1 MDNYLMHY
9 GKGHLDGGHSGRYPY
24 GSGDDPYQHS
34 KDWMTSYN
42 KMKKEGLSNAEIAEA
57 LGMSQNEL
65 RKQISYYSSDVKI
78 ANIIKAKE
86 LRSQGYTN
94 EEIGKIIDPDN
105 PIPEATIRGWMK
117 SDQLSRSTATRNT
130 ADSIKE
136 VIDQKGIVDIGKGV
150 EIEAGVNATHFANA
164 IKILENE
171 GYETHVVYIPNAM
184 DPTKKTEIK
193 VIAKP
198 PVDWVE
204 VNKNPGMVK
213 SFETYIEDG
222 GYGPARILQFPEY
235 LNQDRIFIRYSE
247 DGGLDRDGM
256 IELRPGVKDVTLGQ
270 EHYAQVRIAVE
281 GDLYMKG
288 MAIYS
293 NDIPDGYDVV
303 FNTNKSGGTP
313 INKVL
318 KNMADDDGNIDIN
331 NPFGATIKPNGQT
344 YFEDESGK
352 YVKLNNTY
360 VIDDGSHKND
370 IHYGMSTVNKIKYEG
385 DWEDYSR
392 NLPSQF
398 LSKQPKK
405 LIEQQLGLSIANK
418 EAEFDDILAVENPA
432 VRKYLLKDFAD
443 NCDKAA
449 VELKAAALPRQ
460 SSKVILPVEDI
471 PDGQCYCPTYK
482 NGETVYLVRFPHG
495 STSEIPVLTVNNNF
509 QSGKKLIGPDSIDA
523 IGINKKTA
531 DQLSGA
537 DFDGDSVLVIPA
549 SNRYTINARPQFKEL
564 EGFSTD
570 MYKIPDTPEGKK
582 VKRLTEDQKGREMGV
597 VSNLITDMT
606 LRGAPDEDVAKA
618 IKHSM
623 VVIDAVKHDLDYK
636 QSEKDNEID
645 RLKRDYQPNPTTQ
658 KGYGGASTLIS
669 KASSEQRID
678 KVKRDVIDPTTGEKV
693 HVYSG
698 EMQLKL
704 KKLKEPYVD
713 ENGRTITKV
722 PAKDKDGNYIYEKV
736 TQSSTKMAETKD
748 AHALSS
754 GNPKEEAYANYA
766 NKMKAL
772 ANQARK
778 EMISTPTYKVN
789 ESAKETYK
797 NEVSSLTAHLN
808 EAIKAHPRE
817 RQAQIVTQ
825 QTFLLQKSSN
835 PNMTKEEAKKVREQT
850 LATTRVRLKS
860 KKNKIVISDKEWEAI
875 QAKALNATTV
885 SEILKNTDSIE
896 IKKRA
901 IPKQRASIST
911 AQENRIKAMRNAG
924 FTLEQIANDVGVSIS
939 SVNSVIKN

>member
-34 KDWMTSYN
+34 RDWMTSYRR
-42 KMKKEGLSNAEIAEA
+42 MKFEGLSDAEIAESK
-57 LGMSQNEL
+57 GISQNEL

-78 ANIIKAKE
+78 GNIIRAKE
-86 LRSQGYTN
+86 LREAGYTN
-94 EEIGKIIDPDN
+94 EEIGKLLDLDN
-105 PIPEATIRGWMK
+105 PIPEATIRGWLK
-117 SDQLSRSTATRNT
+117 SDQLSRSSATRNT

-136 VIDQKGIVDIGKGV
+136 VIEQKGIVDIGKGV

-164 IKILENE
+164 IKVLENE
-171 GYETHVVYIPNAM
+171 GYETHVIYIPNAM
-184 DPTKKTEIK
+184 DPTKKTEVK

-204 VNKNPGMVK
+204 VNKNPGLIK
-213 SFETYIEDG
+213 SFETYIEDD

-235 LNQDRIFIRYSE
+235 LDQDRIYIRYSE

-270 EHYAQVRIAVE
+270 ERYAQVRIAVD

-303 FNTNKSGGTP
+303 FNTNKTIGTP
-313 INKVL
+313 MNKVL
-318 KNMADDDGNIDIN
+318 KDMTDENGQIN
-331 NPFGATIKPNGQT
+331 LDNPFGATIKPNGQT

-352 YVKLNNTY
+352 FVKVNNTY

-405 LIEQQLGLSIANK
+405 LIEQQLNLSIAKK
-418 EAEFDDILAVENPA
+418 EAEYDDILNVENPA
-432 VRKYLLKDFAD
+432 VRKYLLKEFSD

-460 SSKVILPVEDI
+460 SSKVILPVDDI

-509 QSGKKLIGPDSIDA
+509 PSGKKLIGPDSIDA

-549 SNRYTINARPQFKEL
+549 SSKYTINARPQFKQL

-645 RLKRDYQPNPTTQ
+645 RLKRDYQPNPNSS

-669 KASSEQRID
+669 KAKSVEYIP
-678 KVKRDVIDPTTGEKV
+678 KVKRNDIDPNTGEKI
-693 HVYSG
+693 HVYSN
-698 EMQLKL
+698 ETKNVY
-704 KKLKEPYVD
+704 KKGKPVID
-713 ENGRTITKV
+713 S
-722 PAKDKDGNYIYEKV
+722 DGNYKKEIVKQE
-736 TQSSTKMAETKD
+736 STKMAEAKD
-748 AHALSS
+748 ARTLSS
-754 GNPKEEAYANYA
+754 GNPKEEAYATYA
-766 NKMKAL
+766 NKMKAM

-778 EMISTPTYKVN
+778 EMITTPTYKVN

-797 NEVSSLTAHLN
+797 NEVASLTAHLN
-808 EAIKAHPRE
+808 EAVKAHPRE

-825 QTFLLQKSSN
+825 QTYLLQKNSN

-850 LATTRVRLKS
+850 LATTRARLSS
-860 KKNKIVISDKEWEAI
+860 KKNKIVITDKEWEAI

-885 SEILKNTDSIE
+885 SEILKNTDSLE

-901 IPKQRASIST
+901 VPKQRATISV
-911 AQENRIKAMRNAG
+911 AQENRIKAMQNAG
-924 FTLEQIANDVGVSIS
+924 FTLEEIANDVGVSVS
-939 SVNSVIKN
+939 SVNNVLKN